1 MKKIT
6 HFIRIGA
13 ALVFALVLA
22 FAFSTAN
29 AAVTASSASDCD
41 SDPYCHW
48 IPNWTTTCNDMPC
61 YSDEEQCCLP

>member
-29 AAVTASSASDCD
+29 AAVTASGASDCD

-48 IPNWTTTCNDMPC
+48 IPIDDDCETEPCWTTKDI
-61 YSDEEQCCLP
+61 CCLP